1 MKLTKLLN
9 KFLVLFVFTVL
20 SLASQAQ
27 VWKNE
32 WKGEF
37 TELQVFGRATFE
49 LVPDASKIILCEAEG
64 LNSDAVKV
72 SFSGGV
78 CTIKVN
84 NLMKKEENFTVKIK
98 IGYGTLSK
106 LTAGGGA
113 VVISNEI
120 VDVENATYK
129 ILSGAQLEAK
139 FLGNRLD
146 LELGQG
152 AAAAVMGE
160 LEYFKASATTGA
172 SLDAFA
178 LVAQTA
184 ELKANTGAVINMGET
199 RELRAKAVTGSV
211 ISYQGNPEI
220 RELTEKLGGVV
231 EASGQ

>member
-1 MKLTKLLN
+1 MKLTKHLN
-9 KFLVLFVFTVL
+9 KFLVLVVFTVI

-37 TELQVFGRATFE
+37 SELQVFGRATFE
-49 LVPDASKIILCEAEG
+49 LVPDESKIILCEAEG

-72 SFSGGV
+72 SFSGGI

-84 NLMKKEENFTVKIK
+84 NLMKKEESFTVKIK
-98 IGYGTLSK
+98 IGYGSLSK

-120 VDVENATYK
+120 VDVDNATFK

-139 FLGNRLD
+139 FMGNRLD

-152 AAAAVMGE
+152 SAAAVLGE

-178 LVAQTA
+178 MVAQSA

-211 ISYQGNPEI
+211 ISYRGNPE
-220 RELTEKLGGVV
+220 LKGVTEKLGGVV